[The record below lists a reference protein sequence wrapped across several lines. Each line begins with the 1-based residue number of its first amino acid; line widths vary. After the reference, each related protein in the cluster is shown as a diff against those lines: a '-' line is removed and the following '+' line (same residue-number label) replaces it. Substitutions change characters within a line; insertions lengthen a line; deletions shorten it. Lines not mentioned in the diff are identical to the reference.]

1 MKSLIG
7 SVQYAIAF
15 CQVYKSKLVLTY
27 IICHSNI
34 FLSLFFVLT
43 QGLLQS
49 GLVPTLI
56 FCFTLKVNI

>member
-15 CQVYKSKLVLTY
+15 CQVYKSKLVL

-34 FLSLFFVLT
+34 FLSFFFVLT